1 MTKKDLIKT
10 LAERTGLTQAAT
22 ESVLFEMN
30 HVIGTELQKSGEI
43 VLPGIGKF
51 YTQHRAART
60 ARNPLNGEQ
69 IKVPAKTTAKFKPAK
84 ALNDIL

>member
-10 LAERTGLTQAAT
+10 LAERAGLTLVAA
-22 ESVLFEMN
+22 EAVLLELN
-30 HVIGTELQKSGEI
+30 HVICTELDKNGEI

-51 YTQHRAART
+51 YKHHRAART
-60 ARNPLNGEQ
+60 ARNPANGEP

-84 ALNDIL
+84 ALVDIL